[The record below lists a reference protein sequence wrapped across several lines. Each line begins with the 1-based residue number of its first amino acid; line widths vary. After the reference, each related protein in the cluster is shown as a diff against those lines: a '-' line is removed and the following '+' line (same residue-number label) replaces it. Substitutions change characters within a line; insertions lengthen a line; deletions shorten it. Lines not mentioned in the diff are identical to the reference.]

1 MFHSSYFM
9 KKLRILLTCDDYLP
23 HVGGAEVCTA
33 NLRKQLM
40 RLGHT
45 VTLYTNTT
53 ARMRGDAEAGVI
65 RVPWR
70 FRPGALLKNYR
81 TLTRLI
87 KQCDVVHSQYSFRLA
102 CL

>member
-1 MFHSSYFM
+1 MT
-9 KKLRILLTCDDYLP
+9 KLRILLTCDDYLP

-53 ARMRGDAEAGVI
+53 ARMGGDAETG
-65 RVPWR
+65 
-70 FRPGALLKNYR
+70 
-81 TLTRLI
+81 
-87 KQCDVVHSQYSFRLA
+87 D
-102 CL
+102 